1 MTLLP
6 LFIAWSKCVE
16 PLQSFE
22 LDRQSDIARLL
33 CDLEPLT
40 SPISTHMIQLSADLQ
55 AIAIQLAQR
64 ETYLQRYTKDL
75 QVTFGTGHL
84 DDRAGPPPSY
94 AGDGGPERPPSRSS
108 QHSHTSTASSSQGRR
123 PLPPVPTAAP
133 AMSTIPETESPAMAA
148 VRETLY
154 AALAEVITTSPAVT
168 DTLRSDPPTG
178 FFRAVSLAL
187 VEVASTFLTPDG
199 TRVRLVGTGHQR
211 HASFGASD
219 APEPLRVFASEIIR
233 LGAVLRDLQ
242 TKDDEKA
249 IKSAIDD
256 RAGSNAPTYM
266 ELLKRELEHG
276 SETYGLDEAQMAQI
290 RSIANHVNRLSL
302 GERISNID

>member
-1 MTLLP
+1 
-6 LFIAWSKCVE
+6 
-16 PLQSFE
+16 
-22 LDRQSDIARLL
+22 
-33 CDLEPLT
+33 
-40 SPISTHMIQLSADLQ
+40 MIQLSADLQ
-55 AIAIQLAQR
+55 SIAIQLAQR
-64 ETYLQRYTKDL
+64 ETYLQRYTQDL
-75 QVTFGTGHL
+75 HEGLGAAHL
-84 DDRAGPPPSY
+84 DERARPPPSY
-94 AGDGGPERPPSRSS
+94 AGEGESERPPSRSS
-108 QHSHTSTASSSQGRR
+108 QHSQSSTASSSRR
-123 PLPPVPTAAP
+123 PLPPLPTAAP
-133 AMSTIPETESPAMAA
+133 AMSAIPETESPAMAA

-154 AALAEVITTSPAVT
+154 AALAEVITTSPAVA

-242 TKDDEKA
+242 AKDDEKA
-249 IKSAIDD
+249 IQLAIDD
-256 RAGSNAPTYM
+256 RGGSNAPTYM

-276 SETYGLDEAQMAQI
+276 SETYGLDEAQTAQI